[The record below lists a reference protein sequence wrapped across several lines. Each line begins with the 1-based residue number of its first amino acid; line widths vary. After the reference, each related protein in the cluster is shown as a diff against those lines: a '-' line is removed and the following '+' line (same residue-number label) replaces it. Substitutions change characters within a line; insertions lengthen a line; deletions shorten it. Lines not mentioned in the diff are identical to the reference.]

1 MRSIFFRLFFVHL
14 LVIAIFTG
22 GLLLFFNLMH
32 IIEDAPRAFALLL
45 MGALSLALI
54 LSLSASRTLG
64 SALTEL
70 HRRVE
75 QFPRPGP
82 SLVRR
87 TQIPELDRLSDG
99 LDTLMSKMQRDLSG
113 LELEKELLASLL
125 GALREGVLCVN
136 KSGVIVYQNPA
147 LHPELVTPLSTGR
160 LYFKAVLDS
169 GLLEFIHN
177 RLQGPAAGN
186 RPMKSVFELQHGP
199 YFFRVQ
205 EYPVRNDDEVEL
217 HLILIQDRTQE
228 NTTRRMREDFLQ
240 NASHELKTPITSIR
254 GYAETL
260 MSRMEREAQK
270 KGAGAESTGTTAN
283 SSRDPGRSFLK
294 GMLRNVERMEAMIED
309 MVRISTLESRSFP
322 FKPRRIE
329 LERYMQGIGTLVE
342 GTLKQKE
349 QRLIIKLTPPDL
361 SMEAD
366 PLLLEHLLLNLI
378 TNASRYSPPES
389 EVIVR
394 IRQEN
399 AQNMAVLVE
408 DQGPGIPMDLRE
420 KVFERFFRVDM
431 NRSREQGGTGL
442 GLSIVRQ
449 IARLH
454 GGVVGVEAAPRGGS
468 IFKVLLPL

>member
-1 MRSIFFRLFFVHL
+1 MRSISSF
-14 LVIAIFTG
+14 LVLG
-22 GLLLFFNLMH
+22 
-32 IIEDAPRAFALLL
+32 ALLL

-64 SALTEL
+64 SGRTEL
-70 HRRVE
+70 HKRVE
-75 QFPRPGP
+75 LFPRPGP

-99 LDTLMSKMQRDLSG
+99 LDTLMRKMQTDLSG

-136 KSGVIVYQNPA
+136 KSGVIVYQNKA
-147 LHPELVTPLSTGR
+147 LHPELVTPKSIGR

-169 GLLEFIHN
+169 GLLEYIHN
-177 RLQGPAAGN
+177 RLQDPNSLRSAGK

-205 EYPVRNDDEVEL
+205 EYPVSNDDEVEL
-217 HLILIQDRTQE
+217 HLILVQDRTQE

-260 MSRMEREAQK
+260 MSKMEREAAKQV
-270 KGAGAESTGTTAN
+270 ETGT
-283 SSRDPGRSFLK
+283 RDPGRSFLK

-329 LERYMQGIGTLVE
+329 LERYMQGIETLVE

-349 QRLIIKLTPPDL
+349 QRLAIKLASPDL

-389 EVIVR
+389 EVVVR
-394 IRQEN
+394 IRREN

-420 KVFERFFRVDM
+420 KIFERFFRVDHD
-431 NRSREQGGTGL
+431 RSREQGGTGL

-449 IARLH
+449 ITRLH